1 MRRLFWR
8 IFALFWA
15 SSVVLIVAIAWI
27 TSNNFENEKI
37 PGSGITRLESVL
49 NEHLRNAAHTCAT
62 AESRVCAACSRKRS
76 TSAASRST
84 CSMPTRRTCSAAK
97 YRPR

>member
-15 SSVVLIVAIAWI
+15 QRRADRRDRLDHLEQFREREDSG
-27 TSNNFENEKI
+27 
-37 PGSGITRLESVL
+37 PGITRLESL
-49 NEHLRNAAHTCAT
+49 NEHLRNAAH
-62 AESRVCAACSRKRS
+62 
-76 TSAASRST
+76 ASRQ
-84 CSMPTRRTCSAAK
+84 RVGGLRTMLRKLDFGRISVYVLDADKKDLLDAK

>member
-37 PGSGITRLESVL
+37 PGLGITRLESVL
-49 NEHLRNAAHTCAT
+49 NEHLRNAAHTLRDSGVAGLRT
-62 AESRVCAACSRKRS
+62 MLSQALDFGRISV
-76 TSAASRST
+76 TY
-84 CSMPTRRTCSAAK
+84 SMPTRRTCSDAK
-97 YRPR
+97 CRPR

>member
-27 TSNNFENEKI
+27 TSSNFENEKI
-37 PGSGITRLESVL
+37 PGLGITRLESVL
-49 NEHLRNAAHTCAT
+49 NEHLRKASHTLRDGGVAGLRSMLGLTSVQYKQGTT
-62 AESRVCAACSRKRS
+62 ALAVVDS
-76 TSAASRST
+76 TLS
-84 CSMPTRRTCSAAK
+84 
-97 YRPR
+97 